1 LGAKTLTLLKVDKR
15 FLNYYLCLK
24 LFGMELTLNIKEQSK
39 IAAFLNLIKEMD
51 YIEIINV
58 KEVLYELPDEHKD
71 LLDKRLQ
78 RIESGKTTFKKWDL
92 IKEKYDGKAV

>member
-1 LGAKTLTLLKVDKR
+1 MK
-15 FLNYYLCLK
+15 YLID
-24 LFGMELTLNIKEQSK
+24 MELTVNIKEQSK

-58 KEVLYELPDEHKD
+58 KEESTELPSEHRV

-78 RIESGKTTFKKWDL
+78 RIENGETTFRNWDL
-92 IKEKYDGKAV
+92 VKRKYDNKVV